1 MWGQTNKAKARK
13 LAKYQQLDLIYRA
26 KLRKLGQK
34 RYGTHYLP
42 DNAEGRAMLQARFHY
57 EMTLEDGREYAP
69 WADDRELRTLQ
80 HVGRRMK
87 RNNLGPLINLTDD
100 EREAFKMW
108 LLSPCDVSEEE
119 LERRRINKR
128 KESWR
133 RSKQK
138 ARDTLRQ
145 AAQEVKLRH
154 AETVKERPLTKDDE
168 RQAAILDM
176 LAHAYE
182 HPRGQGWD
190 QHTWRTVSELTAK
203 AKRCEAFVRVGCHP
217 WYPTLVKDVR
227 YAVLRALDQLEAK
240 GLIKTWLGH
249 GKRGPVRYA
258 RLTPNDAQDILKR
271 SFENGARE
279 QGINQ
284 LRKVQVFQG
293 KIGGGVCPT
302 SPLCGPGLDDGEA
315 RYEEAPPVHRI
326 HLKAFDPF
334 DVPRVPL
341 RRRR

>member
-138 ARDTLRQ
+138 ARDKLRQ
-145 AAQEVKLRH
+145 AAQEVKQRH

-217 WYPTLVKDVR
+217 LVSH
-227 YAVLRALDQLEAK
+227 LGEGRAL
-240 GLIKTWLGH
+240 
-249 GKRGPVRYA
+249 RGA
-258 RLTPNDAQDILKR
+258 
-271 SFENGARE
+271 S
-279 QGINQ
+279 
-284 LRKVQVFQG
+284 
-293 KIGGGVCPT
+293 
-302 SPLCGPGLDDGEA
+302 GPGSAGGEGA
-315 RYEEAPPVHRI
+315 DQDVAGPR
-326 HLKAFDPF
+326 KAGPCEVCETDPERCPGYSQT
-334 DVPRVPL
+334 VV
-341 RRRR
+341 